1 MPCTSP
7 HYAAMLPQVNARFVY
22 GYEYL
27 GAQTRL
33 VVTPMT
39 DRCYMTLTGALS
51 MNLGAAPTGPA
62 GTGKTE
68 TVKDLA
74 KALGL
79 QCVVFNCGE
88 NLDCK
93 FMAKFFSGKQA
104 TTDCD
109 VHEGTGSGPTV
120 LGVLHGQAGNHC
132 LCAMLFEQSF
142 WTVILHLLHA
152 GRQHNN
158 KLAVVAHG
166 ISSSQLNLHAAQSM
180 LYCRRIQNFSLLTFS
195 KTV

>member
-1 MPCTSP
+1 LTVLL
-7 HYAAMLPQVNARFVY
+7 YQVNARFVY

-51 MNLGAAPTGPA
+51 MHLGGAPTGPA

-79 QCVVFNCGE
+79 QCVVFNCGD
-88 NLDCK
+88 NLDYK
-93 FMAKFFSGKQA
+93 FMAKFFAGKQMHQQ
-104 TTDCD
+104 T
-109 VHEGTGSGPTV
+109 HNSEYFS
-120 LGVLHGQAGNHC
+120 H
-132 LCAMLFEQSF
+132 
-142 WTVILHLLHA
+142 VIL
-152 GRQHNN
+152 
-158 KLAVVAHG
+158 LASEYLFL
-166 ISSSQLNLHAAQSM
+166 INSE
-180 LYCRRIQNFSLLTFS
+180 
-195 KTV
+195 